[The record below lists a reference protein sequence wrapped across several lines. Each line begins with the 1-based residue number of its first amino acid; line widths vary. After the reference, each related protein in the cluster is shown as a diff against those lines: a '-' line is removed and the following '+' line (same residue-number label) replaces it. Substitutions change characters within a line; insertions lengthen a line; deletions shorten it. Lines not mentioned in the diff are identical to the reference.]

1 MYIVPNSTL
10 RILKDVPINEDYIHT
25 LYFSSLQNQTDYFS
39 GKTKFTEVG
48 NYYLNKDNLDEIQV
62 ERTTADLLDCNYIM
76 FKNNSHEN
84 KWVYAF
90 IKEVRYKNE
99 DNSVIVFKIDEIQ
112 TWYFQMSLKECFIE
126 RQHTITDVKGEHR
139 IPENLEQGEYVF
151 NEITNTKTEIQRG
164 KMVVVVLATFNK
176 AFEDSQGQ
184 FNTSDSTFTRKGMYS
199 GLSTIVLKDWTNV
212 GDYSVLNPTVK
223 EFFERVVDEAK
234 QDGIVAVYMMP
245 EAYANDTA
253 SYGGVDDR
261 GSTVYEN
268 EIPSL
273 NAIDSYT
280 PRNKKLF
287 TNPYVKFLLTDG
299 MSGAIE
305 YNYEDFDDGIP
316 AFRIDGLATGKPE
329 IRVVPLGYKG
339 LAVNLNETFY
349 LSNLPTVAYNTDS
362 YKAWLAQNS
371 VSMGVNLGASTLGTA
386 VGVAGSLAMLSN
398 PATLPVGVAGLAGSA
413 VNLGSAVAGTVAKT
427 YEASLMPNRLGG
439 SQGNGST
446 SVYKGEYGF
455 RFYSVTC
462 REEFAKLIDSY
473 FDMFG
478 YKINQVK
485 VPNIKARPYYT
496 YVKTKGSTILGN
508 MPSDSVREI
517 RQIFDRGVTFWNI
530 ISCEAVASTV
540 GDYSKLNNVNT
551 V

>member
-10 RILKDVPINEDYIHT
+10 RILKNVPINEDYIHT
-25 LYFSSLQNQTDYFS
+25 LYFSSPQNQTDYFS

-48 NYYLNKDNLDEIQV
+48 NYYLNKENLDEIQV
-62 ERTTADLLDCNYIM
+62 ERSTADLLDCNYIM

-99 DNSVIVFKIDEIQ
+99 DSSVIVFKIDEIQ
-112 TWYFQMSLKECFIE
+112 TWYFQMNLKECFIE

-151 NEITNTKTEIQRG
+151 NEITNTKTEVQRG

-184 FNTSDSTFTRKGMYS
+184 FNSSNPASRKGMYS
-199 GLSTIVLKDWTNV
+199 GLSTIVLKEWTN
-212 GDYSVLNPTVK
+212 GGEYSVLNPTVK
-223 EFFERVVDEAK
+223 EFFEKVAGDVK

-245 EAYANDTA
+245 EAYAKDTA
-253 SYGGVDDR
+253 TYEGVDDR
-261 GSTVYEN
+261 GLTVYEN
-268 EIPSL
+268 TIPAL
-273 NAIDSYT
+273 NAIETYT

-299 MSGAIE
+299 MAGAIE
-305 YNYEDFDDGIP
+305 FNYEDFDDGIP
-316 AFRIDGLATGKPE
+316 VFRIDGLATGKPE

-339 LAVNLNETFY
+339 LAVNLHETFY
-349 LSNLPTVAYNTDS
+349 LSNLPTVAFNTDS

-386 VGVAGSLAMLSN
+386 IGVAGSLAMLSN
-398 PATLPVGVAGLAGSA
+398 PATAPVGVAGLAGSA
-413 VNLGSAVAGTVAKT
+413 INLGSAVAGTVART
-427 YEASLMPNRLGG
+427 YEASLMPNRSGG
-439 SQGNGST
+439 TQGYGAT
-446 SVYKGEYGF
+446 SVYRGEYGF

-462 REEFAKLIDSY
+462 REEFAKLIDNY

-478 YKINQVK
+478 YKINRVQ

-496 YVKTKGSTILGN
+496 YVKTKGSTILGD

-517 RQIFDRGVTFWNI
+517 RQIFDRGVTFWDI
-530 ISCEAVASTV
+530 IACEAVDATV
-540 GDYSKLNNVNT
+540 GDYSELNIGNT